1 MDNVLVLIDIQNLYH
16 SSKNYGG
23 SKISYRHL
31 LEKIGEGRKI
41 IEARAY
47 AAHRDNKNANAFYKA
62 LKALNVNVIS
72 KRVKIKK
79 GDTQKST
86 KVIPVHFDVEI
97 TTDACLYPEDTT
109 TIALCTG
116 NGNFNYL
123 AKTLVDVGMNVEI
136 WSFKESTAEE
146 LVNCAS
152 KFIQIPQS
160 CLLQSVQDESE
171 GTEE

>member
-1 MDNVLVLIDIQNLYH
+1 MDKVLVLIDIQNLYH

-23 SKISYRHL
+23 SKISYKHL
-31 LEKIGEGRKI
+31 LEKISEGRNI
-41 IEARAY
+41 LEARAY

-62 LKALNVNVIS
+62 LKMLNVNVIS

-97 TTDACLYPEDTT
+97 ATDAAFYPKDTT
-109 TIALCTG
+109 TIVLCTG
-116 NGNFNYL
+116 NGNFSYL
-123 AKTLVDVGMNVEI
+123 AKALVDEGMNVEI

-146 LVNCAS
+146 LVNSAS
-152 KFIQIPQS
+152 KFVQIPAT
-160 CLLQSVQDESE
+160 CLQAHQEVD
-171 GTEE
+171 TEEQ